1 MQEVPVKCGLAHR
14 KNNNAK
20 QADQSSNNGNHY
32 VKQVSQ
38 ITPSLRTCF
47 VRCLCSAKS
56 GPHEI
61 AFSHRTMPGEQTSP
75 AAESDTSALSFPHSP
90 NSVPITTNCVN

>member
-38 ITPSLRTCF
+38 IT
-47 VRCLCSAKS
+47 
-56 GPHEI
+56 
-61 AFSHRTMPGEQTSP
+61 
-75 AAESDTSALSFPHSP
+75 ALFGKKRSS
-90 NSVPITTNCVN
+90 